1 MCGFTGYYNFDFKK
15 ETSNKAIREMLAIQ
29 KHRGP
34 DDSGIVGIDTKSKSF
49 ESISISEDK
58 NFTTEKDLVFGFN
71 RLSIL
76 DLSPMGHQPMVSPD
90 QQVVL
95 MMNGEVYN
103 AFDYKADLESKGH
116 HFKSTSDTEIVLHL
130 YLEYGME
137 HMILMLNGMFA
148 LAIYDFRLDTLFLA
162 RDRFGIKPL
171 YLLKEKGRLAFASE
185 MKSFKA
191 LPDFKFEA
199 DFEKMDEFLLFR
211 NVINNTLFKN
221 ISNCLPGT
229 YLSVNAGVIKSHQY
243 YDINTEGSQQIS
255 SGESKASLENALQ
268 KSVHSQMISD
278 VKLGCQLS
286 GGVDSSL
293 VSYYAAKALNQGN
306 LETISIVFK
315 DPKFSEE

>member
-1 MCGFTGYYNFDFKK
+1 MCGFTGYYNFNFKK

-34 DDSGIVGIDTKSKSF
+34 DDSGIVGIDTLNKSF
-49 ESISISEDK
+49 EAISISEDK
-58 NFTTEKDLVFGFN
+58 DFTTEKNLIFGFN

-90 QQVVL
+90 EQVVL

-137 HMILMLNGMFA
+137 QMILMLNGMFA

-171 YLLKEKGRLAFASE
+171 YLLKGKR
-185 MKSFKA
+185 KISF
-191 LPDFKFEA
+191 
-199 DFEKMDEFLLFR
+199 R
-211 NVINNTLFKN
+211 V
-221 ISNCLPGT
+221 
-229 YLSVNAGVIKSHQY
+229 
-243 YDINTEGSQQIS
+243 
-255 SGESKASLENALQ
+255 
-268 KSVHSQMISD
+268 
-278 VKLGCQLS
+278 
-286 GGVDSSL
+286 
-293 VSYYAAKALNQGN
+293 
-306 LETISIVFK
+306 
-315 DPKFSEE
+315 